1 MGNVICVGISIRV
14 LKDSVRIMSY
24 AASEGET
31 ELNTHT
37 QYSYTYS

>member
-31 ELNTHT
+31 HTHSRH
-37 QYSYTYS
+37 SYTYS